1 MACANDTFSTFSN
14 FLGAFAMFV
23 VASNNSTVVLF
34 HTFSLKMLPLKVVF
48 KPLWH
53 DLRKKEKYSP
63 LVPPRDNFY
72 RNY

>member
-34 HTFSLKMLPLKVVF
+34 HTFSLKMLLLKVVF
-48 KPLWH
+48 KPFWH
-53 DLRKKEKYSP
+53 DLRKKEKCSP
-63 LVPPRDNFY
+63 LVPPKGQIKP
-72 RNY
+72 